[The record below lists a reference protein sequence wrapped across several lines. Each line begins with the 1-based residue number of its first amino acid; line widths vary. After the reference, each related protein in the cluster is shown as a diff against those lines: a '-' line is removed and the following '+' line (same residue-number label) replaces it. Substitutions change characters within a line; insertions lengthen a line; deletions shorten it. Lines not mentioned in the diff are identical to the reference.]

1 MGKEMMTPAVR
12 RALGLCKPRKKAGTI
27 SVEELLP
34 TVKAMAFSL
43 AKTVKMPVDD
53 LFGYGCLGLA
63 DALKRYEKERGV
75 PFKTYMRHRVLGAMW
90 DGARE
95 WGWFS
100 RKDHAR
106 FHMGPLEDLAGEVGV
121 NPSFDPTDFLFQ
133 RLEVGLLQDRA
144 RAWPERDRQALSL
157 YLQGFKQVEI
167 AGLMGVT
174 ASRVS
179 QIMKG
184 VEQRAGA

>member
-12 RALGLCKPRKKAGTI
+12 RALGLSRPRKKAGTI
-27 SVEELLP
+27 DVEEFLP

-63 DALKRYEKERGV
+63 DALKRYERGRGV

-95 WGWFS
+95 WGWFT

-106 FHMGPLEDLAGEVGV
+106 FHMGPLEDEVMV
-121 NPSFDPTDFLFQ
+121 NGSFDPTIELYR
-133 RLEVGLLQDRA
+133 RLEVGLLEDKA
-144 RAWPERDRQALSL
+144 REWPERDRQALSL
-157 YLQGFKQVEI
+157 YLQGLKQVEI

-184 VEQRAGA
+184 LEQRAGA

>member
-12 RALGLCKPRKKAGTI
+12 RALGLSKPRKKVGAI
-27 SVEELLP
+27 DVEEFLP

-63 DALKRYEKERGV
+63 DALKRYEKARGV

-106 FHMGPLEDLAGEVGV
+106 FHMGPLEDLASES
-121 NPSFDPTDFLFQ
+121 SFDPTIDLFR
-133 RLEVGLLQDRA
+133 RLEVGLLKDRA
-144 RAWPERDRQALSL
+144 RAWPERDREILSL
-157 YLQGFKQVEI
+157 YLQGCQQVEI